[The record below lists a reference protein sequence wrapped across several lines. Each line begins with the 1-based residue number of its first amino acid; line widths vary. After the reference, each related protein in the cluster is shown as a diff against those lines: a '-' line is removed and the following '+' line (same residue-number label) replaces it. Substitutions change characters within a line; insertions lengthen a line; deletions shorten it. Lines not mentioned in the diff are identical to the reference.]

1 MTKRNIQKEADVM
14 KLYNT
19 GLYTLQEIGEMM
31 PSFGHLAIS
40 RQRVLQIILRYQN
53 EKHN

>member
-1 MTKRNIQKEADVM
+1 MTKRNIQKEQIVI
-14 KLYNT
+14 KLYKEQKF
-19 GLYTLQEIGEMM
+19 TLQEIGEMM
-31 PSFGHLAIS
+31 PDFGHLAIS